1 MAEKVG
7 MASWEDA
14 MNQKNLNYEIETE
27 RGWGAPPRDG
37 VTMNQKNLNYEIE
50 TSRQSRCR
58 VGVGVTMN
66 QKNLNYEI
74 ETVSFPG

>member
-50 TSRQSRCR
+50 TRQRSCLQN
-58 VGVGVTMN
+58 GVR
-66 QKNLNYEI
+66 
-74 ETVSFPG
+74 